1 MVKDTINE
9 FQGSSAETG
18 SSIISYLLRTMT
30 PMLLLVYIYILFKA
44 CAIVLTIKKNN
55 LKMNT
60 MFLVFSMIAYHSF
73 FIIF

>member
-30 PMLLLVYIYILFKA
+30 PMLLLVYIYIYY
-44 CAIVLTIKKNN
+44 
-55 LKMNT
+55 LKH
-60 MFLVFSMIAYHSF
+60 VQ
-73 FIIF
+73 

>member
-44 CAIVLTIKKNN
+44 CAIVLTIKKI
-55 LKMNT
+55 T
-60 MFLVFSMIAYHSF
+60 
-73 FIIF
+73 

>member
-30 PMLLLVYIYILFKA
+30 PMLLLVYIYIY
-44 CAIVLTIKKNN
+44 IYIYIYY
-55 LKMNT
+55 LKH
-60 MFLVFSMIAYHSF
+60 VQ
-73 FIIF
+73 

>member
-30 PMLLLVYIYILFKA
+30 PIIIGETKSAKKIKYGLPFLAVRNKQKRTLFNGILKR
-44 CAIVLTIKKNN
+44 V
-55 LKMNT
+55 
-60 MFLVFSMIAYHSF
+60 
-73 FIIF
+73 

>member
-30 PMLLLVYIYILFKA
+30 PMLLLVYIYIYIYILFKA
-44 CAIVLTIKKNN
+44 CAIVLTIKKI
-55 LKMNT
+55 T
-60 MFLVFSMIAYHSF
+60 
-73 FIIF
+73 